1 MGTLPKLEIR
11 RPPITI
17 IHSQCRPAPPA
28 QFSGLWYVV
37 AMVSDCQVFL
47 GTKDHLLM
55 SSSTINA
62 TAEGDLSAHMVFPG
76 AEGCI
81 QVDADYLRVGSE
93 GHFQVPVLHYLDVRV
108 AETDYSSFAVLY
120 ISKELVGALSTTV
133 KLYSRTQDPTPE
145 ALRAFRDFY
154 PTVGLQDD
162 MMILLPKSG
171 QAGGR
176 RRVQAA
182 QMCLPPTD
190 MCSPREGGTP
200 APPEAQASPSQEST
214 GEPGALNLTT
224 PRTE

>member
-1 MGTLPKLEIR
+1 M
-11 RPPITI
+11 
-17 IHSQCRPAPPA
+17 A
-28 QFSGLWYVV
+28 
-37 AMVSDCQVFL
+37 SDCQVFL

-55 SSSTINA
+55 SSSTINT

-81 QVDADYLRVGSE
+81 QVDADYLKVGSE

-145 ALRAFRDFY
+145 ALRAFRDFC

-162 MMILLPKSG
+162 LMILLPKS
-171 QAGGR
+171 
-176 RRVQAA
+176 
-182 QMCLPPTD
+182 D
-190 MCSPREGGTP
+190 MCSPGDGGTL
-200 APPEAQASPSQEST
+200 APPEAQASPSQEAT

-224 PRTE
+224 PSTE